1 MTIRL
6 VFADDHPIVLDGL
19 ADLFRSQ
26 KDCQVVA
33 RCTNGVDTLEAL
45 RTHHPDLLILDVR
58 MPGMSGIDV
67 LRQMR
72 KEKLETKVV
81 LLTANLDEEE
91 VLAAVRLGVKGVVL
105 KEMAPRLLIQCV
117 RKVHEGGQWIE
128 KTSISRALDKML
140 RRESASTEVLMIL
153 SPRESEIVRL
163 VAKGL
168 RNKEIGEMLSISE
181 GTVKIHLHNIYEK
194 LNING
199 RIELSEYARNKGL
212 V

>member
-33 RCTNGVDTLEAL
+33 RCTSGTETLDAV
-45 RTHHPDLLILDVR
+45 RTHQPDLLILDVR

-72 KEKLETKVV
+72 KEKLDTKVV

-91 VLAAVRLGVKGVVL
+91 VLEAVRLGVKGVVL

-128 KTSISRALDKML
+128 KTSIAKALDRML
-140 RRESASTEVLMIL
+140 RREAAITEVSMIL

-168 RNKEIGEMLSISE
+168 RNKEIGEVLSISE
-181 GTVKIHLHNIYEK
+181 GTVKIHLHNIYQK
-194 LNING
+194 LDING
-199 RIELSEYARNKGL
+199 RIELSDYARNKGL

>member
-19 ADLFRSQ
+19 SDLFRSQ
-26 KDCQVVA
+26 KDCEVVA
-33 RCTNGVDTLEAL
+33 RCTNGVETLTAL
-45 RTHHPDLLILDVR
+45 RATHPDVLVLDVR
-58 MPGMSGIDV
+58 MPGMSGIEV

-72 KEKLETKVV
+72 RENLDTKVV
-81 LLTANLDEEE
+81 LLTASVDDEE
-91 VLAAVRLGVKGVVL
+91 VLEAVRLGVRGVVL
-105 KEMAPRLLIQCV
+105 KEMAPRMLMQCV
-117 RKVHEGGQWIE
+117 RKVYEGGQWIE
-128 KTSISRALDKML
+128 KTSIAKALDKML
-140 RRESASTEVLMIL
+140 RREAASTEVSTIL
-153 SPRESEIVRL
+153 SPREAEIVRL

-194 LNING
+194 LDING
-199 RIELSEYARNKGL
+199 RIELSDYARGKGL

>member
-26 KDCQVVA
+26 KDCEVVE
-33 RCTNGVDTLEAL
+33 RCVNGIETLSAVRTL
-45 RTHHPDLLILDVR
+45 RPDVLILDVR

-72 KEKLETKVV
+72 KEALDTKVV
-81 LLTANLDEEE
+81 LLTANVDEEE
-91 VLAAVRLGVKGVVL
+91 VLEAVRLGVRGVVL

-117 RKVHEGGQWIE
+117 RKVAEGGQWIE
-128 KTSISRALDKML
+128 KMSIAKALDKML
-140 RRESASTEVLMIL
+140 RREAATTEFSTIL

-168 RNKEIGEMLSISE
+168 RNKEIGEVLSISE

-194 LNING
+194 LDING
-199 RIELSEYARNKGL
+199 RIELSDYARTKGL